1 MRWQM
6 ADGRIVSPAEF
17 IPVAEDTGLIVS
29 IGNWALLE
37 ALTQLRTWIDE
48 GVCSRSATMS
58 VNVSPR
64 QLRDPSLISA
74 VSEALLPLRRPAS
87 QRVARGHRERDD
99 QRARSGPRRP
109 PPVAGS

>member
-1 MRWQM
+1 MTGFEALMRWQM

-17 IPVAEDTGLIVS
+17 IPIAEDTGLIVS

-37 ALTQLRTWIDE
+37 ALTQLRTWIDD

-74 VSEALLPLRRPAS
+74 VSEALFRSAWPPAACGS
-87 QRVARGHRERDD
+87 RSP
-99 QRARSGPRRP
+99 RA
-109 PPVAGS
+109 